1 MKALLPR
8 HTKQLHDD
16 LRFIVGVF
24 LAVSTLVG
32 FVLAL
37 HLA

>member
-1 MKALLPR
+1 MKALPPR
-8 HTKQLHDD
+8 HAKQLHDD

-24 LAVSTLVG
+24 LAVGTLVG

-37 HLA
+37 HQA